1 MPFSRADGRALIFWG
16 SLALLISGILLI
28 SKAVPPR
35 YLPTTESEDTVSPIW
50 LNLAS
55 AGELASLPGIG
66 PVIAER
72 IVRYRLLHGPFRSLD
87 ELAKVPGIGPQ
98 TLKAIQDRVR
108 FDCPAS
114 IC

>member
-1 MPFSRADGRALIFWG
+1 MPFSRTDGQALISWG
-16 SLALLISGILLI
+16 SLALLISGVLLI
-28 SKAVPPR
+28 SGTMPPR
-35 YLPTTESEDTVSPIW
+35 YLPATESGDSASPIW

-55 AGELASLPGIG
+55 VEELASLPGIG

-72 IVRYRLLHGPFRSLD
+72 IVRYRLLHGPFRSPD

-108 FDCPAS
+108 LDCPPS
-114 IC
+114 TC